1 MLDYIYADNAATTQ
15 LDKGAFDAMSP
26 YMLEMYGNP
35 SQPYSF
41 SRTARKGINE
51 ARKIIADCIGA
62 KPEEI
67 FFTSG
72 GTESDNWALNS
83 IAMGSNRMLDKAIV
97 VSEIEHH
104 AVLNPSR
111 RLQEEGIPFYT
122 ISPDRDGL
130 ISPQKLDNILG
141 QTNCG
146 LVSIMTANNEIGTI
160 EPIAELCEVAHAH
173 GAIFHTDAV
182 QAIGHIEI
190 NVNSLGIDMLSAS
203 AHKFNGPKGIGFLYI
218 RNGIPIRPFLIGG
231 AQERNCRAGTENVAS
246 IVGMAYALRE
256 NCLHIAENI
265 QYISSLE
272 DRFLSQLSKSD
283 ASFKINGALVKL
295 PGLISISF
303 EGQDGE
309 AILHRMDL
317 KKIAISTGSA
327 CDSKRTEIS
336 HVLKSIGLEENY
348 AKGTVRISLGKNN
361 TYEDVD
367 KIVDSL
373 VKIIVN

>member
-1 MLDYIYADNAATTQ
+1 MSYYIYADNAATTQ
-15 LDKGAFDAMSP
+15 LDKSAFDAMSP
-26 YMLEMYGNP
+26 YLLEMYGNP

-41 SRTARKGINE
+41 SRTARNAINE
-51 ARKIIADCIGA
+51 ARRIIADCIGA
-62 KPEEI
+62 SPEEI
-67 FFTSG
+67 YFTSG

-83 IAMGSNRMLDKAIV
+83 IKDKQMLGKAVAI
-97 VSEIEHH
+97 SEIEHH
-104 AVLNPSR
+104 AVINPCR
-111 RLQEEGIPFYT
+111 RLKEEGVPVCT
-122 ISPDRDGL
+122 ISPGRDGL
-130 ISPQKLDNILG
+130 ISVEQLDRVLSQENV
-141 QTNCG
+141 G

-160 EPIAELCEVAHAH
+160 EPIADLCEVAHAH

-190 NVNSLGIDMLSAS
+190 NVKELGVDMLSSS

-218 RNGIPIRPFLIGG
+218 RKGISILPFLMGG
-231 AQERNCRAGTENVAS
+231 AQEGNLRAGTENVAS
-246 IVGMAYALRE
+246 IVGMAYALKD
-256 NCLHIAENI
+256 NCLHLTENKR
-265 QYISSLE
+265 YVSELE
-272 DRFLSQLSKSD
+272 DKFLSLMNEAGID
-283 ASFKINGALVKL
+283 FKINGALAKL

-336 HVLKSIGLEENY
+336 HVLKSIGLEESY

-361 TYEDVD
+361 TYKDVD
-367 KIVDSL
+367 NIVDAL
-373 VKIIVN
+373 VKIVTK